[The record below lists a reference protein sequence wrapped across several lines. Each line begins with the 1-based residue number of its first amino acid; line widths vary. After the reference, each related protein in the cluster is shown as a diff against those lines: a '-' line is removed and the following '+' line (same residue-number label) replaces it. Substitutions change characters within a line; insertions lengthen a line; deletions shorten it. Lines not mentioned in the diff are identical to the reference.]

1 MWFAVPRSFHFVLK
15 NKTLNLSILAR
26 LSDLR
31 QFVNMTSHLV
41 FVYGTLKRGQPNHE
55 KMTNPDN
62 GQATF
67 IGEARTVEKW
77 PLVIATKF
85 NIPFMLD
92 KPGLGHRVQGE
103 VYSINNTM
111 LEALDKLERHPKV
124 HTRNKID
131 IEMNPTSRSEDE
143 KTSLD
148 STVPDEASI
157 GCGEIQSCWCYTYR
171 KYTDEMVDLPC
182 FDVYD
187 AVCNPAHEFTWD
199 TVYSKQMTRDEALAY
214 IVSKTLKE

>member
-92 KPGLGHRVQGE
+92 KPGLGHHVTGE
-103 VYSINNTM
+103 VFKVDENM
-111 LEALDKLERHPKV
+111 LDVLDELERHPV
-124 HTRNKID
+124 FYRRRLTNIQLTHTKDAISTAD
-131 IEMNPTSRSEDE
+131 DMKAGEQEMCQSGEGTILECMCYFIPNFRDE
-143 KTSLD
+143 LLEITF
-148 STVPDEASI
+148 DEAYD
-157 GCGEIQSCWCYTYR
+157 GYR
-171 KYTDEMVDLPC
+171 
-182 FDVYD
+182 
-187 AVCNPAHEFTWD
+187 NPRH
-199 TVYSKQMTRDEALAY
+199 AY
-214 IVSKTLKE
+214 IPREKRTMTKEEQRLHVRTYVQKQ

>member
-92 KPGLGHRVQGE
+92 KPGLGHNFVGE
-103 VYSINNTM
+103 VFSVDDAM
-111 LEALDKLERHPKV
+111 LKTLDMLERHP
-124 HTRNKID
+124 H
-131 IEMNPTSRSEDE
+131 
-143 KTSLD
+143 
-148 STVPDEASI
+148 
-157 GCGEIQSCWCYTYR
+157 YYR
-171 KYTDEMVDLPC
+171 RKPMQVKYTHLIDSDAASRCNMIANEGAMQDCDGYILENCHHSLMELPFLEL
-182 FDVYD
+182 FDT
-187 AVCNPAHEFTWD
+187 AVHE
-199 TVYSKQMTRDEALAY
+199 YHRIETRDMPP
-214 IVSKTLKE
+214 KEQREYLERTVHKH